1 MTISHDFLQI
11 ERIIEQSPN
20 MEFGEFYDNPME
32 SSNMNDF
39 AEIYTKN
46 MEFKPMK
53 FHFGS
58 CFLNIKH
65 MKSLIS

>member
-1 MTISHDFLQI
+1 
-11 ERIIEQSPN
+11 

-39 AEIYTKN
+39 TEILTKN

-53 FHFGS
+53 FQFGS